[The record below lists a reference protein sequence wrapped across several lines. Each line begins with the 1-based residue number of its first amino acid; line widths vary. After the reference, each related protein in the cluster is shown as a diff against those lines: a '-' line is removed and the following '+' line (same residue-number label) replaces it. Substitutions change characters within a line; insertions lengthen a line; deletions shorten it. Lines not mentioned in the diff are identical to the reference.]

1 MNIIDKYVKLIRN
14 EVSPDERGEI
24 YRELNEHKET
34 TEIKKIQR
42 ALFLNSIQRHETD
55 DELAVQSLHK
65 FHNQRNKKL
74 RRLFFKK
81 YMPYAALFILAFTLG
96 GIFTFQSNSL
106 DTNPK
111 FTEIFAPQGQRLRL
125 VLEDSSVVWLNSNS
139 KLYYASDFGRKER
152 RVKLLGEAYFEVQK
166 NKFVPFVV
174 QTNNEE
180 IKVLGTEFNVSAY
193 KGQQS
198 VTTLISGKV
207 ELISSLGTMLM
218 NPNEIAYQKNGRWI
232 KEPLLKTDKLL
243 WKEGIYVFDN
253 SSIEDMASELSKYYD
268 VQILM
273 KNPAS
278 ANIRFSGKFR
288 QRDGIDEVF
297 KLLQRAIHLQ
307 YSYDREKNTIEIY

>member
-1 MNIIDKYVKLIRN
+1 MNIIDKYLKLIRN
-14 EVSPDERGEI
+14 EVLPNERSEI

-42 ALFLNSIQRHETD
+42 ALFLNSIKRHGADE
-55 DELAVQSLHK
+55 ELAVQSLNK
-65 FHNQRNKKL
+65 FHNQRNIKQ
-74 RRLFFKK
+74 RRLFFNK
-81 YMPYAALFILAFTLG
+81 YLPYAALFILAFTLG
-96 GIFTFQSNSL
+96 GIFTFNSNSQ
-106 DTNPK
+106 DTNLK

-139 KLYYASDFGRKER
+139 KLYYASDFGKNER

-166 NKFVPFVV
+166 NKSVPFIV
-174 QTNNEE
+174 QTPHEE

-193 KGQQS
+193 NGRES
-198 VTTLISGKV
+198 VTTLITGKV
-207 ELISSLGTMLM
+207 ELTSSLGKIVMS
-218 NPNEIAYQKNGRWI
+218 PNEIAYQSNGKWI
-232 KEPLLKTDKLL
+232 KEPLLKNDKLL
-243 WKEGIYVFDN
+243 WKEGIYVFEN
-253 SSIEDMASELSKYYD
+253 SSIEDMATELSKYYD
-268 VQILM
+268 VQIHL

-307 YSYDREKNTIEIY
+307 YSYDREKNTIEVY